1 MSTSASIAETS
12 RSTSWMART
21 RDFVELCKPRIA
33 TLVLLVVIASGFVAT
48 FGQANP
54 LALLNVSIGAV
65 LVAASASASNHWLE
79 QHRDARMRRTQL
91 RPIVAGRVQQWEALT
106 FIVVTLIAGVSYLSF
121 TVGMVSTIAGILTW
135 VLYVLIYT
143 PMKIYS
149 PTNTAVGAVAG
160 AMPVII
166 GWGATGAEL
175 DWRCWALF
183 LTLFLWQFPHFMA
196 IAWIYREQYG
206 RAGMRMLTVVDP
218 SGVRAG
224 IQAILAAIAVIPVSV
239 LPLIS
244 TPTPWAVSGVAIVAL
259 LGLAQLALAMWFAWR
274 RDDISAR
281 ILMRGTLIYLPL
293 VLLVIVVFPL
303 L

>member
-1 MSTSASIAETS
+1 MSTSTAIADS
-12 RSTSWMART
+12 QPSALARA

-33 TLVLLVVIASGFVAT
+33 TLVLFVVIASGFVAT
-48 FGQANP
+48 FGQVDP
-54 LALLNVSIGAV
+54 LQLLNVSIGAV

-79 QHRDARMRRTQL
+79 QHRDARMRRTQQ
-91 RPIVAGRVQQWEALT
+91 RPLVAGRISQWEALT
-106 FIVVTLIAGVSYLSF
+106 FITVTLMAGIAYLLF
-121 TVGMVSTIAGILTW
+121 TVGITSTIAGALTW
-135 VLYVLIYT
+135 ILYVLIYT
-143 PMKIYS
+143 PLKIVS

-166 GWGATGAEL
+166 GWGATGADL

-206 RAGMRMLTVVDP
+206 RAGMKMLTVVDP

-224 IQAILAAIAVIPVSV
+224 IQSILAAIAVIPVSV
-239 LPLIS
+239 LPLLS
-244 TPTPWAVSGVAIVAL
+244 TPTPWAVAGVAVVAI
-259 LGLAQLALAMWFAWR
+259 LGLMQLALAMWFAWR
-274 RDDISAR
+274 RDEISAR
-281 ILMRGTLIYLPL
+281 TLMRGTLIYLPL
-293 VLLVIVVFPL
+293 VLLVVVVFPL

>member
-1 MSTSASIAETS
+1 MSTSTAIADS
-12 RSTSWMART
+12 QPSALARA

-33 TLVLLVVIASGFVAT
+33 TLVLFVVIASGFVAT
-48 FGQANP
+48 FGQADP
-54 LALLNVSIGAV
+54 LQLLNVSIGAV

-79 QHRDARMRRTQL
+79 QHRDARMRRTQQ
-91 RPIVAGRVQQWEALT
+91 RPLVAGRISQWEALT
-106 FIVVTLIAGVSYLSF
+106 FITVTLIAGIAYLLF
-121 TVGMVSTIAGILTW
+121 TVGITSTIAGALTW
-135 VLYVLIYT
+135 ILYVLIYT
-143 PMKIYS
+143 PLKIVS

-166 GWGATGAEL
+166 GWGATGADL

-206 RAGMRMLTVVDP
+206 RAGMKMLTVVDP

-224 IQAILAAIAVIPVSV
+224 IQSILAAIAVIPVSV
-239 LPLIS
+239 LPLLS
-244 TPTPWAVSGVAIVAL
+244 TPTPWAVAGVAVVAI
-259 LGLAQLALAMWFAWR
+259 LGLMQLALAMWFAWR
-274 RDDISAR
+274 RDEISAR
-281 ILMRGTLIYLPL
+281 TLMRGTLIYLPL
-293 VLLVIVVFPL
+293 VLLVVVVFPL